1 MMLEWQ
7 CLLLLI
13 SFLRGSCQAPF
24 PRQVPND
31 SGGGEVESMD
41 CPGGGS
47 GCRGEWVTSPL
58 DGSVL
63 PSLASGLSSNEVSH
77 TAIPSTT
84 GTLAPHHSGPAKSP
98 LRSPVNFS
106 PSIISVNRTL
116 FNVGEDEQELPR
128 ADQVRD
134 GRDFNPS
141 VDIRVAR
148 EAGINIKHPQLA
160 KQMSGNKSMSNDI
173 FESLK
178 SLKKKVST
186 LVVGIQALKTQA
198 RSVMNTLDDISED
211 ESTSPPERI
220 NPFAVLVEKYMEN
233 QEKRPTQTSKPTEH
247 SSSGV
252 QETTSTEPPTEAS
265 DVNRLLDVIG
275 RVKPEVYH
283 DDPMMG
289 YDAMEEEPDNNS
301 LLHATDLLTELHR
314 LEKQNTDEPNQN
326 DVQNNYIEDKVHHEE
341 APSSQAAPEHS
352 APTNY
357 WTNDGNFTAE
367 GKTKS
372 QGPAVNF
379 AHSQTSTAPS
389 SSTVTSSSTAP
400 TSSTGTSSTTN
411 VSASSSTPATTSS
424 STPATTSSST
434 PATTSSSTPA
444 TTSSSTPATTSSS
457 TPATTSSSTPATTSS
472 STPATT
478 SSSTPATTS
487 SSTPATTSSSTPATT
502 SSSTPATTSSSTPA
516 TTSAT
521 TNAATSSST
530 FNFISDTVAN
540 VMKSSRGDTKK
551 EFEDEVGQDRSRT
564 DNGEKSKSNQD
575 TDTLPTLDIQAN
587 TTTEANIKNTYTIHV
602 EADTTTPPPTGTP
615 HSLHFPSYESEP
627 NDDYSYP
634 EMERMYP
641 PGVDD
646 AMIHSLLASFQ
657 ARHSKG
663 GSKEA
668 IKDVERVRLSNRN
681 SNDQRGA
688 ETKLPTDM
696 ESSSAATETTTTTME
711 SSSRSKE
718 ESLASTQSTS
728 TSTQNTFTTLD
739 SSTSVETRT
748 KMNMGDE
755 RTMKDVVIP
764 SQRLEPGARKET
776 PASLHDHTTVLVGLL
791 VAGLALALVV
801 VGATLLYQ
809 GRRGRVNIARRRVVI
824 QPRDSYCRSVD
835 DNIDS
840 TCHNCLPK
848 YLIKQ

>member
-24 PRQVPND
+24 PRQVPVPHD
-31 SGGGEVESMD
+31 SGGEVESMG
-41 CPGGGS
+41 CPGGGGGS
-47 GCRGEWVTSPL
+47 DCRGEWITTPL
-58 DGSVL
+58 VDGSIL
-63 PSLASGLSSNEVSH
+63 PSLASGLS
-77 TAIPSTT
+77 
-84 GTLAPHHSGPAKSP
+84 
-98 LRSPVNFS
+98 PVNFS
-106 PSIISVNRTL
+106 PSVISVNGTL
-116 FNVGEDEQELPR
+116 FNVGENQQELPR

-134 GRDFNPS
+134 GRDDNPS
-141 VDIRVAR
+141 VDIRVVR
-148 EAGINIKHPQLA
+148 EADRNLKHPQLA

-173 FESLK
+173 YESLK

-198 RSVMNTLDDISED
+198 RSVMNTLEDISED
-211 ESTSPPERI
+211 ESNGTSPQERI
-220 NPFAVLVEKYMEN
+220 NPFAVLMEKYLEN
-233 QEKRPTQTSKPTEH
+233 QEKRPTQTSKPTEP

-252 QETTSTEPPTEAS
+252 QETTNTEPPTEAS
-265 DVNRLLDVIG
+265 DVNRLLAVIR
-275 RVKPEVYH
+275 RVNPEVYH

-301 LLHATDLLTELHR
+301 LLHPSELLTELHR
-314 LEKQNTDEPNQN
+314 LEKQNTDKPNQN
-326 DVQNNYIEDKVHHEE
+326 DVQNKYIEDKVHHEE

-357 WTNDGNFTAE
+357 WINDDNFTAE

-372 QGPAVNF
+372 KGPSVNS

-389 SSTVTSSSTAP
+389 SSNVTSSSTAH
-400 TSSTGTSSTTN
+400 TASTGTPSSTN
-411 VSASSSTPATTSS
+411 VSASSSSDSSNPSPQRTITLSSPELVEMNDTLYTTTTPASTS
-424 STPATTSSST
+424 
-434 PATTSSSTPA
+434 
-444 TTSSSTPATTSSS
+444 
-457 TPATTSSSTPATTSS
+457 
-472 STPATT
+472 
-478 SSSTPATTS
+478 
-487 SSTPATTSSSTPATT
+487 
-502 SSSTPATTSSSTPA
+502 
-516 TTSAT
+516 SAT
-521 TNAATSSST
+521 TNAAATSST
-530 FNFISDTVAN
+530 FNFIPDTVAK

-551 EFEDEVGQDRSRT
+551 EFEDEVGQDKSRT
-564 DNGEKSKSNQD
+564 DNGEKSKPNQD
-575 TDTLPTLDIQAN
+575 MDTLPTLDIQAN
-587 TTTEANIKNTYTIHV
+587 TTTEANITNTYTVHV

-615 HSLHFPSYESEP
+615 NSLHLSSYESES
-627 NDDYSYP
+627 NNAGVTNDYSYP
-634 EMERMYP
+634 KMEGMYS

-646 AMIHSLLASFQ
+646 SMIQSTLGSIH
-657 ARHSKG
+657 ARQSKG

-668 IKDVERVRLSNRN
+668 IKDVKRLRLSLRN
-681 SNDQRGA
+681 SNDQRSA
-688 ETKLPTDM
+688 ETKLPTGM
-696 ESSSAATETTTTTME
+696 ELSSAATETTTTTTME

-728 TSTQNTFTTLD
+728 ASTQNTLPTLD

-755 RTMKDVVIP
+755 RTMNDVVIP
-764 SQRLEPGARKET
+764 SQKLEPGARKEI

-791 VAGLALALVV
+791 VTGLALALVV

-824 QPRDSYCRSVD
+824 QPRDSYSRSVD
-835 DNIDS
+835 DGIDS